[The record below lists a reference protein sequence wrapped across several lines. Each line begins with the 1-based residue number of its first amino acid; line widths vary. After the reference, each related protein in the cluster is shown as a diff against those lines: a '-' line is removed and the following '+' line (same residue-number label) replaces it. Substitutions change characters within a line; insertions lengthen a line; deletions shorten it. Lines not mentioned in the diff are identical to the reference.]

1 MSRFLEK
8 RDNYLSFLDPVDC
21 SLLHALCKIQA
32 DSSYANQIG
41 KILTLGVVL
50 CSYKRIVIK
59 LFWENMSTK
68 SKDEEITSPEE
79 KIVIVVSSNYKN
91 RSQKQV
97 RGNKSSK
104 NEHI

>member
-1 MSRFLEK
+1 
-8 RDNYLSFLDPVDC
+8 
-21 SLLHALCKIQA
+21 
-32 DSSYANQIG
+32 
-41 KILTLGVVL
+41 
-50 CSYKRIVIK
+50 
-59 LFWENMSTK
+59 MSTK